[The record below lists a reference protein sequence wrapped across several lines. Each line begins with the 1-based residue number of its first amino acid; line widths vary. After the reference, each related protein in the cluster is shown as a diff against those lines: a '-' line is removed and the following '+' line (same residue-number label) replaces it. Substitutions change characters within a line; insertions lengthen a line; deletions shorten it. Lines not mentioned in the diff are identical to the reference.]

1 MFVTC
6 RALPACLIRC
16 SRGCRIPPTRGDSMV
31 ALSASLTKSPCKN
44 VGDDRCSQGSFG
56 PRPDLETGLDIN
68 SIVVGE
74 PSATALPRRFVSATP
89 FANRRHLP
97 FQTSEPFRRSQPT
110 SRASPRH
117 PASTLPRSRAPIP
130 FLTTCRTPVTRTGGG
145 MHTRHAITCQIPGN
159 PGTASGGR
167 EPKEAREP
175 RGRCRSQHILS
186 RLSRPGGG
194 RNCRFVSAGVKGGGK
209 EP

>member
-68 SIVVGE
+68 SIVVGG

-130 FLTTCRTPVTRTGGG
+130 FLTTCRTPVTRTGGDAYT
-145 MHTRHAITCQIPGN
+145 TRNCLPNSRKSRDGKR
-159 PGTASGGR
+159 G
-167 EPKEAREP
+167 P
-175 RGRCRSQHILS
+175 RAKRSSSAERTVPLAAH
-186 RLSRPGGG
+186 PFPFVATGGG